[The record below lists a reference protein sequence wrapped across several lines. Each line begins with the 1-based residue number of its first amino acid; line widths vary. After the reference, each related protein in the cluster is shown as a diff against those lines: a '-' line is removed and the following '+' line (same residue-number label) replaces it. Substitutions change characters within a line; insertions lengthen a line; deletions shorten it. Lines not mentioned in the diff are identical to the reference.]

1 MPSNV
6 FIKLTSD
13 SVDRFFYLIVLAV
26 GSLLILSAK
35 FFDYN
40 KLAVLLSIVLIL
52 VYASVCMG
60 IDQFRLPVERVGDNS
75 YYLGFIFTLVS
86 LAYALWA
93 FNEGRGT
100 NQLVSD
106 FGLALASTIC
116 GIGTRVV
123 IQQFRL
129 DTAEVESA
137 TRESLTQTADAVRAE
152 LLNVVEDVQILS
164 IAYRDKLGQ
173 LNQELTKDA
182 VTTVEQLKADLAH
195 HKALSTSLRQSYDK
209 VTKSHRDSTDALIEQ
224 LSRLAPSV
232 SGRKEDL
239 ERSFDALIDSIRR
252 LRLDAPP
259 HLFDSMRAALEQSS
273 LAIQGFTRVVDHSD
287 AAVRGSIDQLSQ
299 ALVEAAAG
307 VRQFQLVA
315 PPELFAAIEAA
326 IRNASVTIDDFA
338 TRLLAVVA
346 QYEQANFQIPET
358 AFEPLRERLLAVT
371 EELCRVNQELV
382 TNERV
387 RLAETTTQVNAM
399 LVASAQTVN
408 DGVNAISVQ
417 SQTLQLNGQR
427 LDDSTTRLNVSVT
440 SLTNAVTNL
449 TVALAETNRRI
460 DSGAGTF
467 SLFGRRN

>member
-1 MPSNV
+1 MPRNV

-13 SVDRFFYLIVLAV
+13 SVDRFLYLIVLAV

-40 KLAVLLSIVLIL
+40 KVAVLLSIVLIL
-52 VYASVCMG
+52 VYATVCMG
-60 IDQFRLPVERVGDNS
+60 VDQFRLPVERVGDNS

-93 FNEGRGT
+93 FNEGRST

-106 FGLALASTIC
+106 FGLALASTIF

-129 DTAEVESA
+129 DTEEVEAA
-137 TRESLTQTADAVRAE
+137 TRESLTQAADRVRAE
-152 LLNVVEDVQILS
+152 LLNVVEAVQNLS
-164 IAYRDKLGQ
+164 IAYRDELKQ
-173 LNQELTKDA
+173 LNKKLTDDA
-182 VTTVEQLKADLAH
+182 KETVDQLRADLAR
-195 HKALSTSLRQSYDK
+195 HKALSTSLRQSYDR
-209 VTKSHRDSTDALIEQ
+209 VTRSHRESTDALIEQ

-232 SGRKEDL
+232 SAHKGNLDTA
-239 ERSFDALIDSIRR
+239 FAALIESIRGV
-252 LRLDAPP
+252 RLDAPP
-259 HLFDSMRAALEQSS
+259 NLFDSMRAALEQSS
-273 LAIQGFTRVVDHSD
+273 LAVQGFTRGVGQSD
-287 AAVRGSIDQLSQ
+287 AAIRGSIDEVSR
-299 ALVEAAAG
+299 AIAAAAEG

-315 PPELFAAIEAA
+315 PPDLFSAFDVA
-326 IRNASVTIDDFA
+326 IRQGAVSIDDFA
-338 TRLLAVVA
+338 TRLAATVA

-358 AFEPLRERLLAVT
+358 AFEPLREGLLTVT
-371 EELCRVNQELV
+371 EELSRASQELV

-399 LVASAQTVN
+399 FVASAQAVN
-408 DGVNAISVQ
+408 DGVNAIGVQ
-417 SQTLQLNGQR
+417 NQTLQVNGQR
-427 LDDSTTRLNVSVT
+427 LDDSTTRLNATVT

-467 SLFGRRN
+467 SIFGRRN